1 MKTHMLFPV
10 LMLAAILVVAPVVAG
25 PNINPGLWEFTTET
39 QMQGAGNMQ
48 VPSETHTQC
57 LTSDDLVPM
66 SQNASQECQISNVV
80 TRGDTIT
87 WDIVCGGQGGQM
99 AGTGQVTYHGE
110 TMEGSMSMTISG
122 SNMQL
127 SNTITGRRIGPC
139 SGSSTAAP
147 AAQPASQTSSEPS
160 AVEEAITEDA
170 KDVGQAA
177 REEAKD
183 NTIEEVRKG
192 VRSLFND
199 IFK

>member
-1 MKTHMLFPV
+1 MKTRMLFPI
-10 LMLAAILVVAPVVAG
+10 LMLAAIIVVSTVAAG

-39 QMQGAGNMQ
+39 QMQGAANMQ
-48 VPSETHTQC
+48 IPSETHTQC
-57 LTSDDLVPM
+57 ITPDDLVPM

-80 TRGDTIT
+80 TSGDTIT

-99 AGTGQVTYHGE
+99 EGTGEVTYHGD
-110 TMEGSMSMTISG
+110 TMEGSMTMTISG
-122 SNMQL
+122 ANMQL
-127 SNTITGRRIGPC
+127 TNTITGRRTGPC

-177 REEAKD
+177 RDEVKD

-192 VRSLFND
+192 VRGLFD
-199 IFK
+199 SIFK

>member
-1 MKTHMLFPV
+1 MKTHMLLPV
-10 LMLAAILVVAPVVAG
+10 LMLAAILVVSTAAAG

-80 TRGDTIT
+80 TSGDTIT
-87 WDIVCGGQGGQM
+87 WKIVCGGQGGQM
-99 AGTGQVTYHGE
+99 EGTGEVTYRGN
-110 TMEGSMSMTISG
+110 TMEGSMAMAISG
-122 SNMQL
+122 TNMQL
-127 SNTITGRRIGPC
+127 NNTITGRRIGPC
-139 SGSSTAAP
+139 SGSSSAAP
-147 AAQPASQTSSEPS
+147 TAQPASQTSSEPS

-177 REEAKD
+177 REEVKD

-192 VRSLFND
+192 VRSFFND

>member
-1 MKTHMLFPV
+1 MKTHMLFPALIAVV
-10 LMLAAILVVAPVVAG
+10 LLMTGLAGAG

-57 LTSDDLVPM
+57 LTPDDLVPM

-99 AGTGQVTYHGE
+99 AGTGQVTYHGD

-122 SNMQL
+122 TNMQL
-127 SNTITGRRIGPC
+127 SNAITGRRIGPC
-139 SGSSTAAP
+139 SGSSTPAP

-160 AVEEAITEDA
+160 AVEEAISDDA

-183 NTIEEVRKG
+183 STIQEVRKG